1 MISEERA
8 KAAISNLSED
18 GLQALVRGRLQGTST
33 APIGH
38 GYFDEPSEDFVV
50 ALLRIDTLDS
60 DVREA
65 VIAGCKEVYVE
76 LLRGLSQT
84 PVADAQLVGMLARWC
99 RVIDVAG
106 PDELRAET
114 ASLQAMVFGKDT
126 LPRAA
131 RTAVVRAAITFAQRG
146 SDAIHWTQL
155 LKQPDVAA
163 YAFNA
168 LLQIQ
173 PSGWDAGDTL
183 VEFWRRS
190 VKDGWTID
198 VPFLMRRTAKAQGSD
213 DVIRYVLR
221 RTHALRA
228 EVELQLDRRDW
239 SSAWILP
246 APKKTVAILSYLSA
260 LQNYPTAYT
269 IDESPIGGKVIQN
282 FRVTTLTQDFV
293 RRSNINEAL
302 YHIIADQQLEKREQT
317 IYGVPNSA

>member
-18 GLQALVRGRLQGTST
+18 DLQALVRGRLQGTST
-33 APIGH
+33 TPIGH

-60 DVREA
+60 NVREA

-146 SDAIHWTQL
+146 SAAILWTPL
-155 LKQPDVAA
+155 LEHPDVAA

-168 LLQIQ
+168 LLKIQ
-173 PSGWDAGDTL
+173 PSGWDASDTL
-183 VEFWRRS
+183 VEFWQRS

-213 DVIRYVLR
+213 DVIQSVLR
-221 RTHALRA
+221 RTRA
-228 EVELQLDRRDW
+228 MWRDVKLQLERRDW
-239 SSAWILP
+239 SSAWTSLVTNPVTVLP
-246 APKKTVAILSYLSA
+246 YETI
-260 LQNYPTAYT
+260 QHNYKATYT
-269 IDESPIGGKVIQN
+269 IGETRIGGAVIQN
-282 FRVTTLTQDFV
+282 LRVTTLLQDFV

-302 YHIIADQQLEKREQT
+302 DDIVNSQQLTKKNQAT
-317 IYGVPNSA
+317 DGVLNSA